1 MTDGADD
8 GTNKRVKDFQAELD
22 GTIECHRR
30 KHRFDSRLHQ
40 FLVIGAA
47 LTGFASLGV
56 GLYFT
61 NNSALA
67 GLIGA
72 LTSVATVLSQQLH
85 CVKAQ
90 NWHERMA
97 TEVGGIRTQL
107 LYELKSNPGLDDIAP
122 LAKQLRTL
130 KSKMADEWERVTS
143 TEPMK
148 LGISDQADNSR
159 SG

>member
-1 MTDGADD
+1 MIHGPDD
-8 GTNKRVKDFQAELD
+8 GMNKRIHDFRAELES
-22 GTIECHRR
+22 TIESHRGQR
-30 KHRFDSRLHQ
+30 RFDSFLHQ

-47 LTGFASLGV
+47 LAGFASLC
-56 GLYFT
+56 
-61 NNSALA
+61 A
-67 GLIGA
+67 GLLHYPITAGSIGA

-97 TEVGGIRTQL
+97 TEVEGIRTQL
-107 LYELKSNPGLDDIAP
+107 LYELKSNPNLDDIAP

-143 TEPMK
+143 NEPTK
-148 LGISDQADNSR
+148 LGNIKST
-159 SG
+159 

>member
-1 MTDGADD
+1 MAHGPNDGMN
-8 GTNKRVKDFQAELD
+8 TRVHDFRAELER
-22 GTIECHRR
+22 TIEDHRR
-30 KHRFDSRLHQ
+30 KRGLDSFLHQ
-40 FLVIGAA
+40 LLVIGAA
-47 LTGFASLGV
+47 LAGFVSLWY
-56 GLYFT
+56 GLYLKDAT
-61 NNSALA
+61 MA

-97 TEVGGIRTQL
+97 TEVEGIRTQL
-107 LYELKSNPGLDDIAP
+107 LYELKSNPSLDDIAP

-143 TEPMK
+143 TEPTK
-148 LGISDQADNSR
+148 LGNIR
-159 SG
+159 SGG